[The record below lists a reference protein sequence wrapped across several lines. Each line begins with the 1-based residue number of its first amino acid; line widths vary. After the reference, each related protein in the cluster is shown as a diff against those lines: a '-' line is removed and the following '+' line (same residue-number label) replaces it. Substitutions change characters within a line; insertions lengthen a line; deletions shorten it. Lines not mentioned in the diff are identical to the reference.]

1 MMSKQNDWENPSLT
15 GRNRLA
21 PHAYFFGYECEADAS
36 TYERERSYGYQSLSG
51 AWRFRLFNGPATVPQ
66 QALLSIADDW
76 DEVQVPHMWQFD
88 GYGGLHYTDEP
99 FPFPVDPPL
108 VPSTTPTGV
117 YQRW

>member
-88 GYGGLHYTDEP
+88 GYGAYLRT
-99 FPFPVDPPL
+99 
-108 VPSTTPTGV
+108 
-117 YQRW
+117 

>member
-51 AWRFRLFNGPATVPQ
+51 AWRFRLF
-66 QALLSIADDW
+66 
-76 DEVQVPHMWQFD
+76 
-88 GYGGLHYTDEP
+88 
-99 FPFPVDPPL
+99 
-108 VPSTTPTGV
+108 
-117 YQRW
+117 

>member
-88 GYGGLHYTDEP
+88 GYGVCTIP
-99 FPFPVDPPL
+99 TSRSRS
-108 VPSTTPTGV
+108 PSTR
-117 YQRW
+117 RWCRPPRLRACTSGW

>member
-1 MMSKQNDWENPSLT
+1 MPLPMSANAHT
-15 GRNRLA
+15 
-21 PHAYFFGYECEADAS
+21 
-36 TYERERSYGYQSLSG
+36 GYQSLSG

-117 YQRW
+117 YQRMVNMQPAADGEAHYSAFRWCGQLC

>member
-1 MMSKQNDWENPSLT
+1 MP
-15 GRNRLA
+15 
-21 PHAYFFGYECEADAS
+21 P

-99 FPFPVDPPL
+99 SRS
-108 VPSTTPTGV
+108 PSTAAGAVHHAYGRVPAG
-117 YQRW
+117 W

>member
-1 MMSKQNDWENPSLT
+1 MHGGS
-15 GRNRLA
+15 
-21 PHAYFFGYECEADAS
+21 AYSMARPPCHS
-36 TYERERSYGYQSLSG
+36 R
-51 AWRFRLFNGPATVPQ
+51 P
-66 QALLSIADDW
+66 LLSIADDW

-117 YQRW
+117 YQRMVNMQPAADGERIILRFDGVDSYAEIHVNAHTSA